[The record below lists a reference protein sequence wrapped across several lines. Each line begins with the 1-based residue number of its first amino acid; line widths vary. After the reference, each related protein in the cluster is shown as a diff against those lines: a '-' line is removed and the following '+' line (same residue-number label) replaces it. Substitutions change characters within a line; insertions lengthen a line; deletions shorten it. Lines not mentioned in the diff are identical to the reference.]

1 VQIVLAAYCG
11 RGFAALCFSRCVMLS
26 GRSRL
31 PREDNTRSFIHE
43 QHGTVS
49 NERRPMRISR
59 YVPIIALAFSLA
71 PAMAHASTITAY
83 DVNLGGP
90 GFFNGSGNPDGGFKV
105 VTDSVSG
112 ISIGLRTKYRM
123 NPDVIHTSTDVYNVD
138 GGTQTNTTSGGN
150 GAASNRA
157 AWNYEFSVF
166 VPEGFGGLNVVGPWA
181 QLLVED
187 LTAGVSATVNP
198 LTDYCDNSTW
208 NFNTNTKNPDGNLA
222 NSCSA
227 SLWPVSDRSQNSEN
241 GLFANF
247 PLNSVSY
254 QFDPDAAHYYRFT
267 LNLFDRAGATLASNF
282 IDVSVNNAA
291 VPTPEPASLL
301 LLGSGL
307 VGAHRMSRKRKKA

>member
-1 VQIVLAAYCG
+1 
-11 RGFAALCFSRCVMLS
+11 
-26 GRSRL
+26 
-31 PREDNTRSFIHE
+31 
-43 QHGTVS
+43 
-49 NERRPMRISR
+49 MRISR
-59 YVPIIALAFSLA
+59 YVPLIALAFSLA

-83 DVNLGGP
+83 DVNLGAP

-123 NPDVIHTSTDVYNVD
+123 NPDVIHTSTDVYNVV
-138 GGTQTNTTSGGN
+138 GGTQTDATSGGN
-150 GAASNRA
+150 GSNSNRA

-166 VPEGFGGLNVVGPWA
+166 VPGGLDPIGQFA
-181 QLLVED
+181 RLVIED

-198 LTDYCDNSTW
+198 LTYYCDNSTW
-208 NFNTNTKNPDGNLA
+208 NVGDFKNADGNA
-222 NSCSA
+222 GNSCSA
-227 SLWPVSDRSQNSEN
+227 DLWSVSNRSQNSEN

-247 PLNSVSY
+247 PLNSISY
-254 QFDPDAAHYYRFT
+254 QFDPNAPHYYRFT

-307 VGAHRMSRKRKKA
+307 IGAHRMSRKRKKA

>member
-1 VQIVLAAYCG
+1 MFLAL
-11 RGFAALCFSRCVMLS
+11 RHLS

-49 NERRPMRISR
+49 NEMRPMRISR
-59 YVPIIALAFSLA
+59 YAPIIALAFSLA

-83 DVNLGGP
+83 NVNLGGP

-123 NPDVIHTSTDVYNVD
+123 NPDVIHTSTDVYNVV
-138 GGTQTNTTSGGN
+138 GGTQTDATSGGN
-150 GAASNRA
+150 GSNSNRA

-166 VPEGFGGLNVVGPWA
+166 VPSGLDSIGQFA
-181 QLLVED
+181 RLMIED

-208 NFNTNTKNPDGNLA
+208 SFLNNSKNQDGVPGPSPAGN
-222 NSCSA
+222 NCSA
-227 SLWPVSDRSQNSEN
+227 DFWATSDRSQNSEN

-267 LNLFDRAGATLASNF
+267 LNLFDREGATLASNF

-301 LLGSGL
+301 LLGTGL
-307 VGAHRMSRKRKKA
+307 ISAHRMSRKRKKA